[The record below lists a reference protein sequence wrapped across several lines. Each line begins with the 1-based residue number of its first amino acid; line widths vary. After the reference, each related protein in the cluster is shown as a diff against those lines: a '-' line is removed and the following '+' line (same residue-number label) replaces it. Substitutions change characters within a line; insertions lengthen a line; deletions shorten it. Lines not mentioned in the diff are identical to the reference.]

1 VEYDKVISL
10 LLLSVLAQNYYT
22 PQEAQEIFNR
32 AGEAYY
38 REDYPAA
45 KEEYLKLLSHGFGG
59 SDVLYNLGTTC
70 LNQGDLGDAVLHLER
85 ARRLGGSTSD
95 IEANLAVARSR
106 QLDQVVGSSDE
117 LFVERLAHAVRERAV
132 GVAFVLTWGL
142 GFLVLLLARS
152 VSGRRQVVGRA
163 AAALLLLVATFCGS
177 LLLVRAY
184 VGATYTD
191 AVVTAKTLP
200 AREFPEA
207 IGKIS
212 FEIHS
217 GLKVRVLEAS
227 GRYVRIRLP
236 NGLEGWADREGIS
249 TI

>member
-1 VEYDKVISL
+1 V
-10 LLLSVLAQNYYT
+10 
-22 PQEAQEIFNR
+22 
-32 AGEAYY
+32 
-38 REDYPAA
+38 
-45 KEEYLKLLSHGFGG
+45 
-59 SDVLYNLGTTC
+59 
-70 LNQGDLGDAVLHLER
+70 
-85 ARRLGGSTSD
+85 
-95 IEANLAVARSR
+95 
-106 QLDQVVGSSDE
+106 
-117 LFVERLAHAVRERAV
+117 
-132 GVAFVLTWGL
+132 
-142 GFLVLLLARS
+142 
-152 VSGRRQVVGRA
+152 
-163 AAALLLLVATFCGS
+163 AALLLLVATFCGS

-184 VGATYTD
+184 VRAAYTD

-207 IGKIS
+207 IGKVS

>member
-1 VEYDKVISL
+1 VEYNKVISL
-10 LLLSVLAQNYYT
+10 LLVSLLAQSYYT
-22 PQEAQEIFNR
+22 PQEAQEMFTR

-45 KEEYLKLLSHGFGG
+45 KQEYLKLLSHGFGG
-59 SDVLYNLGTTC
+59 PDVLYNLGTTC
-70 LNQGDLGDAVLHLER
+70 LNQGDLGDAVLYLER
-85 ARRLGGSTSD
+85 ARRLAGSTSD
-95 IEANLAVARSR
+95 IEANLAIARSR

-117 LFVERLAHAVRERAV
+117 LFIERVANAVRERAV

-142 GFLVLLLARS
+142 GFLLLLLARV
-152 VSGRRQVVGRA
+152 VSGRRRIIGRA
-163 AAALLLLVATFCGS
+163 MAALLLLVATFCGS
-177 LLLVRAY
+177 LLFVRAF
-184 VGATYTD
+184 VRAAYTD
-191 AVVTAKTLP
+191 GVVTAKTLP

-227 GRYVRIRLP
+227 GKYIRIRLP